1 MFAEFLQKYKLLL
14 GLGVL
19 LLAANTVVLFTL
31 SLPKIN
37 AEAIARQRLESA
49 MQRQDALRA
58 RLAGLADEKNA
69 LAAARGDIESFYG
82 ETLGNRNRQ
91 IEVIRERN
99 EIASSFGVLPTRVNY
114 TNDVEEGQPVERFTM
129 SFPLQGNYAS
139 LRFFLNTIER
149 SNNFLII
156 DGVELEGS
164 GEERELSMRITVTTY
179 FYHPSE
185 EGKGAI
191 YESP

>member
-69 LAAARGDIESFYG
+69 LSAASGDLESFYG

-114 TNDVEEGQPVERFTM
+114 TNAEEEDQPVERFTM

-149 SNNFLII
+149 SDNFLII

-179 FYHPSE
+179 FYLSSKESE
-185 EGKGAI
+185 GGDL
-191 YESP
+191 